1 MYGDHLEYA
10 GEKSY
15 SEAYSDAAIQT
26 CRGDN
31 GEESYENNTEEA
43 HSSKLKSTVSMDKL
57 PVVTITESNSFYSYP
72 DYAVSS
78 DEEKL

>member
-1 MYGDHLEYA
+1 MPVQKYCGADL
-10 GEKSY
+10 K
-15 SEAYSDAAIQT
+15 
-26 CRGDN
+26 
-31 GEESYENNTEEA
+31 ESYENNTEEA